1 LPPVD
6 MMDNDDRHKLELEIS
21 HIMEDMLDGKLDA
34 NDPNFIEKLDSRTDI
49 EDFEKD
55 ELRKLWDLENK
66 LHQKDEQE
74 AMLPGEMLHDISEML
89 ADEVDPQT
97 LRDLDEIA
105 NLLRDHKKDLSSNPV
120 ARTMLNEKLLRCA
133 SDIIKQEVGI
143 VLSLV
148 ELLALSVASLKTV
161 NDHKKGSLIHLQDI
175 ARHVEEL
182 EFSDLKPKQ
191 EEDRDWLKEL
201 IISTMQ
207 LILGQPDSRAPEML
221 AINVSKEY
229 SNLPK
234 RNIDFTKKLQLQ
246 LREIQDIIYE
256 EELHNKAK
264 RSKFEQKI
272 IDEFNAIMSKK
283 FTPEQICAMDL
294 QNLPAKI
301 IDAKGKQKKLS
312 ERQKRELAKLQNELK
327 EMLQEDFEDC
337 IDDISIRSDMK
348 GHLMEEADLLVG
360 KHLTPEELLALDSDG
375 LGKLSD
381 GQREELRRLQEDV
394 GRIQKRD
401 WEDLESLPSKR
412 LEAEDEIMKGIVKG
426 LGKKID
432 VPGFMALN
440 IDFLK
445 LDAAAK
451 LELKKKQDQMRDLKE
466 MDWHDQEVNPQDRA
480 KLEANILTNA
490 GKIFGR
496 GFTSKDAFLETDI
509 ESLDIDAAAKR
520 RLLTLQAE
528 EKRLDNLDWE
538 DLKLDAGKRQKSERQ
553 IEDAYHKILSGD
565 LDDDKF
571 LEMDINATP
580 GLTPEEKKNL

>member
-1 LPPVD
+1 

-21 HIMEDMLDGKLDA
+21 HIMEDMLDGKLDV
-34 NDPNFIEKLDSRTDI
+34 NDPDFIEKLDSRTDI

-201 IISTMQ
+201 IINTMQ
-207 LILGQPDSRAPEML
+207 LILGQPDYRAPEML

-256 EELHNKAK
+256 EGLHNKAK
-264 RSKFEQKI
+264 RSKYEQNI

-283 FTPEQICAMDL
+283 LTPEQICAIDL

-301 IDAKGKQKKLS
+301 IDAKGNQKKLS
-312 ERQKRELAKLQNELK
+312 DRQRRELAKLQNELK
-327 EMLQEDFEDC
+327 EMLQEDFEDG
-337 IDDISIRSDMK
+337 IDDVSIRSDMK

-360 KHLTPEELLALDSDG
+360 RHLTPEELLALDSDG
-375 LGKLSD
+375 LGELSD
-381 GQREELRRLQEDV
+381 WQREELRRLQEDV
-394 GRIQKRD
+394 GRIQKRE

-412 LEAEDEIMKGIVKG
+412 LEAENEIMKDVAKG
-426 LGKKID
+426 LGKKIE
-432 VPGFMALN
+432 VPEFMALN

-445 LDAAAK
+445 LDAATK

-466 MDWHDQEVNPQDRA
+466 MDWHDQEVNP
-480 KLEANILTNA
+480 
-490 GKIFGR
+490 
-496 GFTSKDAFLETDI
+496 
-509 ESLDIDAAAKR
+509 
-520 RLLTLQAE
+520 
-528 EKRLDNLDWE
+528 
-538 DLKLDAGKRQKSERQ
+538 
-553 IEDAYHKILSGD
+553 
-565 LDDDKF
+565 
-571 LEMDINATP
+571 
-580 GLTPEEKKNL
+580 

>member
-1 LPPVD
+1 

-21 HIMEDMLDGKLDA
+21 HIMEDMLDGKLDV

-105 NLLRDHKKDLSSNPV
+105 NMLRDHKKDLSSNPV

-201 IISTMQ
+201 IINTMQ

-246 LREIQDIIYE
+246 LREIQDIIFE

-312 ERQKRELAKLQNELK
+312 DRQKRELAKLQNELK
-327 EMLQEDFEDC
+327 EMLQEDFEDG

-360 KHLTPEELLALDSDG
+360 RHLTPGELLALDSDG

-401 WEDLESLPSKR
+401 WDDLETLPSKR
-412 LEAEDEIMKGIVKG
+412 LEAEDEIMKGIAKG
-426 LGKKID
+426 LGKIID
-432 VPGFMALN
+432 VPEFMALN

-571 LEMDINATP
+571 LELDINATP